1 MKYTKEEILANYNTP
16 LLELIYRAATIHKEF
31 HNIAE
36 VQISSLISIKT
47 GGCSEDC
54 GYCPQSARY
63 HTDVKVQALM
73 KVDDVIAAA
82 KNAKAGGASRFCMGA
97 AWREVRDNSDFDRVL
112 EMVKEVN
119 KLDLEV
125 CCTLGMLTQYQA

>member
-1 MKYTKEEILANYNTP
+1 D
-16 LLELIYRAATIHKEF
+16 AATVHRRHHK
-31 HNIAE
+31 AGE
-36 VQISSLISIKT
+36 VQISSLLSIKT

-54 GYCPQSARY
+54 GYCPQSAKY

-73 KVDDVIAAA
+73 QTQEVVESA

-97 AWREVRDNSDFDRVL
+97 AWRSVRDNKDFDRVL

-119 KLDLEV
+119 NIGLE
-125 CCTLGMLTQYQA
+125 